1 MEMNY
6 YIVCLFQLFLWNGF
20 SLALWLS
27 NKDHLL
33 YKTLLFLIF
42 VYFALLIG
50 KRYLSNWKQAWLM
63 VVISLIAYYSIH
75 EGLKFFSKAF
85 N

>member
-1 MEMNY
+1 MNY
-6 YIVCLFQLFLWNGF
+6 YIVCLFQLFLWSGF

-50 KRYLSNWKQAWLM
+50 KRYLSNWKQVWLM

>member
-1 MEMNY
+1 MNY
-6 YIVCLFQLFLWNGF
+6 YIVCLFQLFLWSGF

-42 VYFALLIG
+42 CLFC
-50 KRYLSNWKQAWLM
+50 
-63 VVISLIAYYSIH
+63 VINREKVFI
-75 EGLKFFSKAF
+75 
-85 N
+85 